1 MLLLGVS
8 SGLVM
13 PSAANAALH
22 GVTGQDS
29 SLASGVQTTVQQ
41 IGGALGLACLV
52 TLALRHAAS
61 EVAHG
66 AAPAV
71 AATGGYA
78 LAFRI
83 AAALLLVGGVLVML
97 LLEEV
102 AAQPRNPAAELTPER
117 R

>member
-1 MLLLGVS
+1 
-8 SGLVM
+8 
-13 PSAANAALH
+13 
-22 GVTGQDS
+22 
-29 SLASGVQTTVQQ
+29 
-41 IGGALGLACLV
+41 
-52 TLALRHAAS
+52 
-61 EVAHG
+61 
-66 AAPAV
+66 V

-83 AAALLLVGGVLVML
+83 AAALPVVGGVLVML